1 MPGHLDGQ
9 EVTQDDDRIK
19 DISGLGPVALSSR
32 KYLGGK
38 KMVQVRSG
46 WVA

>member
-9 EVTQDDDRIK
+9 EVIQDDDRLK
-19 DISGLGPVALSSR
+19 DISGLGPVALGSR
-32 KYLGGK
+32 TYLGGK